1 MNTLASPLVNN
12 YGTDT
17 IMEAMWILPLS
28 FIQGQEWLIILIAI
42 LVLFGGTKI
51 PQLMRGIGKGVG
63 ELQEGLKEGKR
74 KFSEE
79 LNDTSTEATDSK

>member
-1 MNTLASPLVNN
+1 
-12 YGTDT
+12 
-17 IMEAMWILPLS
+17 MEAMWILPLS

-74 KFSEE
+74 KFTEE
-79 LNDTSTEATDSK
+79 LNEPSTEPSETK